1 VPPTYEQA
9 NVECYAGHKGQEIP
23 RAVVIEGKR
32 LEVVQVLSRAR
43 SLDASSGRV
52 RESWHCRL
60 DDGRIA
66 AIELPES
73 GVWRVSIPG

>member
-1 VPPTYEQA
+1 MPPTYERA
-9 NVECYAGHKGQEIP
+9 DVECYAGHKGQEIP

-32 LEVVQVLSRAR
+32 LEVVQVLSRGR

-73 GVWRVSIPG
+73 GAWRVSIPG

>member
-1 VPPTYEQA
+1 MPTIYGQA
-9 NVECYAGHKGQEIP
+9 DVECYAGHKGQEIP

-32 LEVVQVLSRAR
+32 LEVVQVLSRSR
-43 SLDASSGRV
+43 SLDASSGRT
-52 RESWHCRL
+52 RESWRCRL

-73 GVWRVSIPG
+73 GDWRVSVPG

>member
-1 VPPTYEQA
+1 MPPTYERA
-9 NVECYAGHKGQEIP
+9 DVECYAGQKGHETP

-32 LEVVQVLSRAR
+32 LEVVRVLSRAR
-43 SLDASSGRV
+43 SLDASSGRM

-60 DDGRIA
+60 NDGRIA
-66 AIELPES
+66 AIELPEG